1 MVNAENQLD
10 FDVFVME
17 FQKSDQSIGAI
28 SITKEDL
35 DTLSNMHGIGIQDI
49 AADMANQLME
59 SIQSGEITEETSPEG
74 ELTEGDSLEG

>member
-1 MVNAENQLD
+1 MENSLD

-17 FQKSDQSIGAI
+17 FQKDDKSLGSI

-35 DTLSNMHGIGIQDI
+35 GMISLHGLEIKDI

-59 SIQSGEITEETSPEG
+59 SIQNGTVEAERE
-74 ELTEGDSLEG
+74 D